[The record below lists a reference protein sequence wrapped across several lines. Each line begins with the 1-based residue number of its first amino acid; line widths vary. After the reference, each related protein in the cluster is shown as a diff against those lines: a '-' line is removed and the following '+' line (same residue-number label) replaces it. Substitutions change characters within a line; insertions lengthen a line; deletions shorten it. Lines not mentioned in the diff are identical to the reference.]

1 MTAAAIIETRHASLV
16 YPTPRGPITAVDD
29 VSLAIAPGE
38 CVAIEGRSGSGK
50 STLLALLA
58 GLCRPSS
65 GEVWFAG
72 RPWRDRSAAE
82 TSGLRSSGIG
92 LVLQDAA
99 LLPGLRAIDNVL
111 LPAVLAG
118 SGRAAAA
125 ARAAE
130 LLRLVG
136 LGDRWDAHPA
146 ELSGGQQR
154 RVALARALAAKPRV
168 ILADEPTGDL
178 DALAAREIA
187 ALLDRLRADRSTA
200 IVVVTHDPAL
210 AAIADRRLWMD
221 RGGCSPAVT
230 GAAIGA
236 GAAAIVPGPSR
247 DAGEPAFEPAPAGL
261 AAAAPETAV
270 GSVVGAWLPFLAGVA
285 ICGAGVAVIDGV
297 VARRQE
303 AVVKTVRARRR
314 LAEEMALQDLRAD
327 IDDVTVAADGR
338 AEVTVYLQNFRPE
351 RPLHVLGP
359 ALSIAIQREGRWA
372 DVPIAAVEAA
382 GGIRTITGEKTLLQ
396 LGFAVSQE
404 PYDEL
409 LRGYLHVRVA
419 AAMVVGDRP
428 DGAGDLFERQDAY
441 FIYLRDPRR
450 TEDEIRRA
458 NGWGQKATVPVWIS
472 MPSH

>member
-1 MTAAAIIETRHASLV
+1 MTPAAIIETRHASV
-16 YPTPRGPITAVDD
+16 AYPTPRGPITAVDD

-65 GEVWFAG
+65 GEVLFAG
-72 RPWRDRSAAE
+72 KPWRERSAAE
-82 TSGLRSSGIG
+82 TSSLRARGIG

-118 SGRAAAA
+118 AGRAAAT

-136 LGDRWDAHPA
+136 LGDRWDAYPA

-154 RVALARALAAKPRV
+154 RVALARALAAAPQV

-178 DALAAREIA
+178 DALAAREITA
-187 ALLDRLRADRSTA
+187 VLDRLRADRATA
-200 IVVVTHDPAL
+200 IVIVTHDPAL
-210 AAIADRRLWMD
+210 AAIADHRLWMD
-221 RGGCSPAVT
+221 RGRCFPVADS
-230 GAAIGA
+230 
-236 GAAAIVPGPSR
+236 AAAGGGPAAVVPPPSR
-247 DAGEPAFEPAPAGL
+247 GAGEPAFEPAPAGL
-261 AAAAPETAV
+261 AAGGIETAA
-270 GSVVGAWLPFLAGVA
+270 GGVVGTWLPFLAGVA
-285 ICGAGVAVIDGV
+285 ICGAGVALIDAL
-297 VARRQE
+297 VARKQE
-303 AVVKTVRARRR
+303 AVVQTARARRR
-314 LAEEMALQDLRAD
+314 MAEEMALQDLRAD

-338 AEVTVYLQNFRPE
+338 VDVTVYLQNFRPE

-359 ALSIAIQREGRWA
+359 ALSIAVQREGRWA
-372 DVPIAAVEAA
+372 DVPITA
-382 GGIRTITGEKTLLQ
+382 GKAGDGIRTITGQKTLLE
-396 LGFAVSQE
+396 LAFAVPE
-404 PYDEL
+404 GPYDEL

-450 TEDEIRRA
+450 AEEEIRRT
-458 NGWGQKATVPVWIS
+458 NGWGEKATVPVWIS

>member
-1 MTAAAIIETRHASLV
+1 MTAAAIIETRRASLV
-16 YPTPRGPITAVDD
+16 YPTPRGPITAVDG

-65 GEVWFAG
+65 GEVFFAG
-72 RPWRDRSAAE
+72 RPWWDRSAAE
-82 TSGLRSSGIG
+82 TSSLRAGGIG
-92 LVLQDAA
+92 LMLQDAA

-118 SGRAAAA
+118 SSRAAAA
-125 ARAAE
+125 ARASE

-136 LGDRWDAHPA
+136 LGDRWDAHAA
-146 ELSGGQQR
+146 ELSGGQRR
-154 RVALARALAAKPRV
+154 RVALARALAARPRV

-178 DALAAREIA
+178 DTLATREIT
-187 ALLDRLRADRSTA
+187 ALLDRLRDDRATA

-221 RGGCSPAVT
+221 RGRCSPVGD
-230 GAAIGA
+230 GAAAGA
-236 GAAAIVPGPSR
+236 GAAAAVPGLSR
-247 DAGEPAFEPAPAGL
+247 DVGEPAFEPAPAGL
-261 AAAAPETAV
+261 AAAAPETAA

-285 ICGAGVAVIDGV
+285 ICGAGVAMIDGL

-303 AVVKTVRARRR
+303 AVVQTSRARRR

-327 IDDVTVAADGR
+327 IDDVTVASDGR
-338 AEVTVYLQNFRPE
+338 TDVTLYLQNFRPE

-372 DVPIAAVEAA
+372 DVPVAAAVAA
-382 GGIRTITGEKTLLQ
+382 AGIRTITGEKTLLQ
-396 LGFAVSQE
+396 LRFAVPQG

-450 TEDEIRRA
+450 TEDEIRRT
-458 NGWGQKATVPVWIS
+458 NGWGEKATVPVWIS